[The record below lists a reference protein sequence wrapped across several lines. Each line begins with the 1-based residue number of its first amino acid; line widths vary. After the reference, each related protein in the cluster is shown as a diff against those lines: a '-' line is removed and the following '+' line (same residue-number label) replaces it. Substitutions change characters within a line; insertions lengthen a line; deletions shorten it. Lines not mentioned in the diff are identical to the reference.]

1 MDSATKMVRLCIRGI
16 KAQVEN
22 VQKGKL
28 HLSASVADP
37 GQCSN
42 FRGFLLHTI
51 FKIR

>member
-1 MDSATKMVRLCIRGI
+1 MDSGTKMVRLCIRGI

-28 HLSASVADP
+28 LLSASVADP